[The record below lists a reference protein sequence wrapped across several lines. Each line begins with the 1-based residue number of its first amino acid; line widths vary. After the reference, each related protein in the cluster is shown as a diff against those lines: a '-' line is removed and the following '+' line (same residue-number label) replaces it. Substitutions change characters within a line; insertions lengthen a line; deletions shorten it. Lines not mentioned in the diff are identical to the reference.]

1 VAGTA
6 EGITALQMDIKIG
19 GLTSEIM
26 EKALA
31 QAREARLFILN
42 KMLEAI
48 PTPRAELS
56 PYAPRMYRIQIPQEK
71 IGLVIGPGGRVIRSR
86 RAVLEGL
93 NPQEALAASQR
104 DQQAGREAR
113 GGGGPPRRDFD
124 RGRGGGGRGGGNGR
138 PRGGGGG
145 YGGGGGGRGG
155 GGGGYGS
162 GG

>member
-1 VAGTA
+1 MEDHYGDMDFKVAGTA

-71 IGLVIGPGGRVIRSR
+71 IGLVIGPGGRVIRSIIEETR
-86 RAVLEGL
+86 CSIDIEDDGTVFVGSSSEEMAQKANSIIDSLTKAVATGETYNGTGTPRYELRAHF
-93 NPQEALAASQR
+93 R
-104 DQQAGREAR
+104 I
-113 GGGGPPRRDFD
+113 
-124 RGRGGGGRGGGNGR
+124 
-138 PRGGGGG
+138 
-145 YGGGGGGRGG
+145 
-155 GGGGYGS
+155 
-162 GG
+162 